1 MKNNQFDFNLEMD
14 ELEMDEDSEREDF
27 FLSIS
32 DLMSGLL
39 MLFSLLFITVQIQLN
54 QRIQEIDRLKRQVSE
69 LQETIDR
76 LPERIVKALEGKIGE
91 EALFVDRKTGDISIG
106 DRILF
111 DEGSAALTAAGKQ
124 FLKDFIPAY
133 SQIIFSNPLL
143 EERIVRIVIEG
154 HTSSKGDE
162 RKNMELSLQR
172 SLAVENYIFSA
183 ELAFLEKQK
192 LRQKILAAGRGEI
205 DADPTKDSPSDRKV
219 IFRFQFRRQELSNSF
234 DIENNP

>member
-1 MKNNQFDFNLEMD
+1 MKSDGFDFNLEI
-14 ELEMDEDSEREDF
+14 DEDSESGDF

-54 QRIQEIDRLKRQVSE
+54 QRIQEIDRLKQQVSE

-76 LPERIVKALEGKIGE
+76 LPERIVKALEGKVGE
-91 EALFVDRKTGDISIG
+91 ESLFVDPKTGDVSIG

-111 DEGSAALTAAGKQ
+111 DEGSAELTAAGRQ

-133 SQIIFSNPLL
+133 SQIIFSNSLL
-143 EERIVRIVIEG
+143 EDRIARIVIEG

-172 SLAVENYIFSA
+172 SLAVESYIFST
-183 ELAFLEKQK
+183 EFAFSEKQQ

-205 DADPTKDSPSDRKV
+205 DADPTQDRASDRKV
-219 IFRFQFRRQELSNSF
+219 IFRFQFRRQELPHSF
-234 DIENNP
+234 SIKNLKG